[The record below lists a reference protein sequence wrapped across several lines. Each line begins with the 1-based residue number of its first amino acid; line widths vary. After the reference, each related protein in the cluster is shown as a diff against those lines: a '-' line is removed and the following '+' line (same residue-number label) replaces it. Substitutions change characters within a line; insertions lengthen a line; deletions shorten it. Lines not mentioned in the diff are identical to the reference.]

1 MSLTITVRPSGATS
15 GGETK
20 ALPTDGDNGNQEIDT
35 KSEAEAALT
44 HVTDDAH
51 VAVVGTKTYTR
62 ADLIKIRDN
71 NSAAAP
77 KSDESATIP
86 GSGASHGAGLEGY
99 AIGGLGENGHGGGG
113 ARLTYRL
120 GLPLSD
126 GAHKF
131 HLDPLIGADV
141 GHFSKSY
148 VTPGGEDVKSA
159 YTSGGGVIGAD
170 LRYTPPILGHR
181 FWMSLGARFL
191 AGGFGTADSASVSL
205 PNTCTPGNLGR
216 GECEPNA
223 GPKTGNAGTAG
234 LWNPKV
240 GSARG
245 TSGLF
250 FGLDIPLTLAG
261 RIATGSWGSAD
272 IFGGPMF
279 SYRYLSPKDGNG
291 FGSSGFG
298 GFLGLALR
306 FGGTDSTQPKPV
318 VAPPPPPP
326 PAPKPADKDNDGVA
340 DADDKC
346 PDVAGVNENLGCPA
360 LIAKVVSS
368 PAGVKAE
375 DKFLVGLEVNTT
387 TKVRVSFKDEKG
399 TLNNSN
405 SVYLDEGK
413 SNSEFSVPAG
423 LKSGKYKLV
432 VTFEDMTTHVKK
444 TEEKDIVI
452 VENVSA
458 TLPGSFAPGQP
469 PTIQNV
475 KVNGMEKLEGVTY
488 VIEGFDKDKKS
499 IGTMDSNNVAKGD
512 RSWTL
517 NEKTGTRI
525 PLAAPGGK
533 GFQKDVNYVVT
544 LKNKEGLVVWTSSFE
559 VGQAAPVYGKKVKPK

>member
-1 MSLTITVRPSGATS
+1 M
-15 GGETK
+15 
-20 ALPTDGDNGNQEIDT
+20 GD
-35 KSEAEAALT
+35 
-44 HVTDDAH
+44 
-51 VAVVGTKTYTR
+51 
-62 ADLIKIRDN
+62 
-71 NSAAAP
+71 
-77 KSDESATIP
+77 TIP
-86 GSGASHGAGLEGY
+86 GTGASHGAGIEGY
-99 AIGGLGENGHGGGG
+99 AVGGVGENGHSGGG
-113 ARLTYRL
+113 ARLTYQA
-120 GLPLSD
+120 GIPLVGGD
-126 GAHKF
+126 HKLHFDPVVGFDFAHF
-131 HLDPLIGADV
+131 G
-141 GHFSKSY
+141 KSY
-148 VTPGGEDVKSA
+148 TTPGGEGVQSGF
-159 YTSGGGVIGAD
+159 TTVGGVLGGG
-170 LRYTPPILGHR
+170 LRYTPPILNGR
-181 FWMSLGARFL
+181 SWISLGLRFL
-191 AGGFGTADSASVSL
+191 AGGFGTADSATVAL
-205 PNTCTPGNLGR
+205 PNTCTPGDFGR

-223 GPKTGNAGTAG
+223 GPKTGNAGTSG
-234 LWNPKV
+234 LWNPGV

-261 RIATGSWGSAD
+261 RIATGTWGSAD

-279 SYRYLSPKDGNG
+279 SYRYLSPKDGHG

-298 GFLGLALR
+298 GFLGLALH
-306 FGGTDSTQPKPV
+306 FGGSDSTQPKPAAV
-318 VAPPPPPP
+318 TPPPPP
-326 PAPKPADKDNDGVA
+326 PAPKPADKDNDGIA

-346 PDVAGVNENLGCPA
+346 PDVAGVKENLGCPA
-360 LIAKVVSS
+360 FAAKVVSS

-399 TLNNSN
+399 TLNNCN
-405 SVYLDEGK
+405 PVFLDEGK
-413 SNSEFSVPAG
+413 SNSEFGVPAG

-432 VTFEDMTTHVKK
+432 VNFEDMTTHVKK

-458 TLPGSFAPGQP
+458 VLPGSFAPGQP

-499 IGTMDSNNVAKGD
+499 IGTMDSNTVAKGD